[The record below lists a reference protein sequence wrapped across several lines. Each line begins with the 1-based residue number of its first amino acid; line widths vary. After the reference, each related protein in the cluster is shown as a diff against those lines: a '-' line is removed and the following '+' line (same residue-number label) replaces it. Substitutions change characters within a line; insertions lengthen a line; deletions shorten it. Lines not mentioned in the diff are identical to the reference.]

1 MKKVSAV
8 LLKSFPNGI
17 ALHFNS
23 EIPFSEL
30 LEEVKIKFLESKKFF
45 QNANLAL
52 SVEGRDL
59 SMTEEQQLVSLIE
72 EVSDIHILCILE
84 KNPEK
89 DQQFLKALGQTQ
101 QGFSDNS
108 AKIYRGTLKNGQ
120 AIESHDSIVVIGDV
134 NPGCKVSSA
143 KDIII
148 LGGLYGEAYAGYEEN
163 EENHF
168 VAALE
173 LQPEKLKIGALRYRS
188 KEKPKWT
195 IKSKLSPTIAYDK
208 DGEIFA
214 RPITKEILENLPF
227 A

>member
-17 ALHFNS
+17 ALHLNE
-23 EIPFSEL
+23 EIPFSDL
-30 LEEVKIKFLESKKFF
+30 MEEVKIKFLEAKKFF
-45 QNANLAL
+45 RNANLAL
-52 SVEGRDL
+52 SVEGREL
-59 SMTEEQQLVSLIE
+59 SITEEQQLVSVIE
-72 EVSDIHILCILE
+72 DVSDIHILCILE

-89 DQQFLKALGQTQ
+89 DQRFLKALGQTQ
-101 QGFSDNS
+101 QSFSDNS

-120 AIESHDSIVVIGDV
+120 AIESRDTIVVIGDV

-143 KDIII
+143 KDIVI
-148 LGGLYGEAYAGYEEN
+148 LGGLYGEAYAGYN
-163 EENHF
+163 EDEDTHF

-173 LQPEKLKIGALRYRS
+173 LQPEKLKIGALRFRF

-195 IKSKLSPTIAYDK
+195 LKPKIFPTIAYNK
-208 DGEIFA
+208 DGEICTK
-214 RPITKEILENLPF
+214 PITKEILENLPF

>member
-1 MKKVSAV
+1 MRKVSTV

-17 ALHFNS
+17 ALHLDE
-23 EIPFSEL
+23 EIMFPEL
-30 LEEVKIKFLESKKFF
+30 LEAVKIKFLESKKFF

-52 SVEGRDL
+52 SVEGREL
-59 SMTEEQQLVSLIE
+59 SMAEEQQLVSVIE
-72 EVSDIHILCILE
+72 DVSDIHILCILE

-101 QGFSDNS
+101 LNFSDKS

-120 AIESHDSIVVIGDV
+120 AIESRDTILIIGDV
-134 NPGCKVSSA
+134 NPGCKVSSG

-148 LGGLYGEAYAGYEEN
+148 LGGLYGEAYAGYN
-163 EENHF
+163 EDGENHF

-173 LQPEKLKIGALRYRS
+173 LQPEKLKIGALRFRS

-195 IKSKLSPTIAYDK
+195 IKPKITPTIAYNN
-208 DGEIFA
+208 DGEIYA
-214 RPITKEILENLPF
+214 KPITKEILENLPF
-227 A
+227 S